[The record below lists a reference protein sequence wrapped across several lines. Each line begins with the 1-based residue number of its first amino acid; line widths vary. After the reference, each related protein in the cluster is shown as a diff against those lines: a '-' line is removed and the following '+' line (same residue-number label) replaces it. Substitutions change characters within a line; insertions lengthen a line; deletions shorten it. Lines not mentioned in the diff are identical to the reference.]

1 MMVSTTHTHKETG
14 IPDRPFNILF
24 TCAGRRVE
32 LIDAFGEAMR
42 ALGLN
47 GARIAADL
55 TDTAPASRLADAGCL
70 LPRVDDPGYADA
82 LSEVVS
88 AREIRLVVPLTDLDI
103 PLLAD
108 LAGRLGDLGCTAAVA
123 SPEAVAVCRD
133 KEATARAVEAAGLEG
148 VRTTSLAGFEREPF
162 YPCFVKPR
170 YGSGGWGAARID
182 SPTQLSAH
190 VERFGRDLI
199 VQEWMDG
206 QEFTV
211 DVYRQRS
218 GRVACVVPRLRLAVR
233 SGEVEK
239 GVTVDDADI
248 IEGAR
253 RLVESIDGL
262 WGPVCCQCRRPV
274 GRSGP
279 GRFFEINPR
288 LGGGCPLSIA
298 AGADLPRYLLEEVV
312 GRPVSGEGFRAG
324 VLMLR
329 YDRSVFA
336 RAERI
341 EDLPGFDGP
350 RFR

>member
-1 MMVSTTHTHKETG
+1 
-14 IPDRPFNILF
+14 
-24 TCAGRRVE
+24 VE
-32 LIDAFGEAMR
+32 LIEAFGEAMR
-42 ALGLN
+42 TLGLE
-47 GARIAADL
+47 GLRIAADL
-55 TDTAPASRLADAGCL
+55 TDTAPACRLADASCL
-70 LPRVDDPGYADA
+70 LPRVDDPGYGEA
-82 LSEVVS
+82 LGEVVS
-88 AREIRLVVPLTDLDI
+88 THAVRLVVPLTDLDLA
-103 PLLAD
+103 LLAD
-108 LAGRLGDLGCTAAVA
+108 LASRLGQRGCTAAVGSA
-123 SPEAVAVCRD
+123 EAVAICRD

-148 VRTTSLAGFEREPF
+148 LRTASLAAFEREPF

-170 YGSGGWGAARID
+170 NGSGGQGAARID
-182 SPTQLSAH
+182 TPTQLSAH
-190 VERFGRDLI
+190 VERFGGDLI
-199 VQEWMDG
+199 VQECIDG

-211 DVYRQRS
+211 DVYRDRS
-218 GRVACVVPRLRLAVR
+218 GRVRCVVPRLRLAVR

-239 GVTVDDADI
+239 GVTVDDAGI

-262 WGPVCCQCRRPV
+262 WGAVCCQCRRPV

-288 LGGGCPLSIA
+288 FGGGCPLSIA

-312 GRPVSGEGFRAG
+312 GRELGAGGFRAG

-336 RAERI
+336 RAGRI
-341 EDLPGFDGP
+341 EDLPGYDRP